1 MPVSGNGN
9 RPGHFGP
16 SLPSFSTFTTHSLAL
31 SVREAYK
38 PDRMNLEE
46 YEDQEGMKVWLSNN
60 EVEMLLEYYEGE
72 TEKYV
77 AIALGARCGLRSEE
91 SIKVAPEDVVD
102 TDAGTML
109 RVDGAKKGGYR
120 ETPIP
125 DNLATTIRTIGDVRE
140 EPETEPIIQSTK
152 RTIRRWVER
161 ARGDLA
167 DQTDDEYWKYL
178 GYHDLRRTWATSL
191 RSADVDA
198 MVVCDWG
205 GWDDL
210 ETFLEHY
217 RGTHTPE
224 AQRRERQKVDW
235 L

>member
-1 MPVSGNGN
+1 
-9 RPGHFGP
+9 
-16 SLPSFSTFTTHSLAL
+16 
-31 SVREAYK
+31 
-38 PDRMNLEE
+38 MNLEQ
-46 YEDQEGMKVWLSNN
+46 YPDQDGMKVWLSES
-60 EVEMLLEYYEGE
+60 EVKQLLDYYDGQ
-72 TEKYV
+72 TEKRV
-77 AIALGARCGLRSEE
+77 AMGLGARCGLRSEE
-91 SIKVAPEDVVD
+91 AIKVAPEDVVD
-102 TDAGTML
+102 TDAGRML
-109 RVDGAKKGGYR
+109 RVDGAKGGGYR

-125 DNLATTIRTIGDVRE
+125 PNLATTIRTVGDVRDA
-140 EPETEPIIQSTK
+140 PTDRPIISSTK

-161 ARGDLA
+161 ARTELAERTGD
-167 DQTDDEYWKYL
+167 DYWQYL

-210 ETFLEHY
+210 DTFLDHY
-217 RGTHTPE
+217 RGTHTPQ